1 MEETSHRHRSMQNTH
16 THKINNKK
24 LKCYLVL
31 YRKYLPINLNTKK
44 IGMCIPLIGKEVH
57 QLCDCPS
64 LRCHSVADLMSV
76 SVPGFCVEVCLSL
89 SSTHRQGWPAATV
102 FVLTVGRVFWTL
114 HHYTCTC
121 ISFLSSHIPS
131 SKHVSFWC
139 SISCLIIC
147 SPTLFSAQEKWQPPR
162 DCGLIWVS

>member
-1 MEETSHRHRSMQNTH
+1 MEETSHRHRSRQNTC

-44 IGMCIPLIGKEVH
+44 IGMCISLIGKEVH
-57 QLCDCPS
+57 QLCNCLS
-64 LRCHSVADLMSV
+64 LRCHSVADLMLV
-76 SVPGFCVEVCLSL
+76 CVPDFCVEKVPQ
-89 SSTHRQGWPAATV
+89 QGWPAATM

-121 ISFLSSHIPS
+121 SLPPCISFLSHIPS
-131 SKHVSFWC
+131 SKHVSLWC

-147 SPTLFSAQEKWQPPR
+147 SPTLFSAQEKWQPLR